1 MNSAA
6 TESREKST
14 QAKPDTRAPGGGT
27 KKPLL
32 SLDTVLRRRDAAAK
46 HKAKRAACSINIAT
60 VMCSVDAIGA
70 LLESCGTVTDML
82 RNSHET
88 SGDFN
93 GSGTIT
99 FT

>member
-32 SLDTVLRRRDAAAK
+32 SLDKKIKCDINLDTSMPPMGGWVDGGTLVSASGY
-46 HKAKRAACSINIAT
+46 HHHHRAAFAASQHR
-60 VMCSVDAIGA
+60 
-70 LLESCGTVTDML
+70 LHP
-82 RNSHET
+82 RR
-88 SGDFN
+88 
-93 GSGTIT
+93 
-99 FT
+99 